1 MRNTPFVECFSINL
15 NKLEIRSVHN
25 RRIERL
31 NSVILLPFSISYK
44 NLQMRQMWMCNADV
58 SLYRRWYILVTTRG
72 VKIYRKQWYIY
83 LMMMWSK
90 WVKQYPICRRKNKQG
105 KWIRWQ
111 LLHKVYNVEFNLI
124 INELIR
130 RGLHFFPPVSWF
142 LIFAGVLTAA
152 SCKQE
157 IVYTW

>member
-1 MRNTPFVECFSINL
+1 MPQSLREIVPNYKNDISLTCFYSKQYQDTLNVAPSVAYL
-15 NKLEIRSVHN
+15 SFNMNKLEIRSVHN

-31 NSVILLPFSISYK
+31 NSVILLPFSFYYK

-58 SLYRRWYILVTTRG
+58 SLYRRWYIPVSIIS

-90 WVKQYPICRRKNKQG
+90 WVKQYPICRHKNKQG

-111 LLHKVYNVEFNLI
+111 LLHKVYNVEFNFD
-124 INELIR
+124 N
-130 RGLHFFPPVSWF
+130 
-142 LIFAGVLTAA
+142 
-152 SCKQE
+152 
-157 IVYTW
+157 